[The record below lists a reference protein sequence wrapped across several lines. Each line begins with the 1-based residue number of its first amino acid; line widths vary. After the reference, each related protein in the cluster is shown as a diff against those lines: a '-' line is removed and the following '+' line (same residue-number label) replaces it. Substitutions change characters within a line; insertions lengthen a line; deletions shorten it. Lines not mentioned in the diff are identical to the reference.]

1 MSQIWRVYLDEA
13 LVEAAFHGD
22 TNVARALLA
31 LGADPHAEYEKAL
44 REAASSGHDET
55 ARVLVAEGGASVGV
69 ALRFTAF
76 GLEHTTASLLRIFP
90 DHTAVSRLRNAIGAV
105 DRKPT
110 GLTP

>member
-55 ARVLVAEGGASVGV
+55 ARV
-69 ALRFTAF
+69 
-76 GLEHTTASLLRIFP
+76 
-90 DHTAVSRLRNAIGAV
+90 
-105 DRKPT
+105 
-110 GLTP
+110 